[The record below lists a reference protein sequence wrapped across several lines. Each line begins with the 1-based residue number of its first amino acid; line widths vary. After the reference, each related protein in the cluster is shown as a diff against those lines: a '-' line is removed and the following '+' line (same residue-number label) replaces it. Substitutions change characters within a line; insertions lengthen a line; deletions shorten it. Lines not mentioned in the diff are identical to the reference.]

1 MSYIIECNT
10 VDPHSP
16 AQNQGVGRHD
26 TRAGMKFLHRVNGK
40 PQEFTTLD
48 GVAKE
53 VLRLT
58 AQGIGFTGQDKSRIA
73 TNYEVKR
80 ANSQDS
86 QATLGLPLSA
96 AEKKDLLRINQGLAA
111 QLPASSPLRLGAAPR
126 MAP

>member
-1 MSYIIECNT
+1 MAYIIECNT

-16 AQNQGVGRHD
+16 AQNQGVGKHD

-40 PQEFTTLD
+40 PQEFATLD

-58 AQGIGFTGQDKSRIA
+58 EQGIGFAGQDKSRIG

-80 ANSQDS
+80 ANPQDN

-96 AEKKDLLRINQGLAA
+96 AEKQNLLRINQGLAA
-111 QLPASSPLRLGAAPR
+111 QLPASSPLKLGAAQR
-126 MAP
+126 MIP